1 MKSRRKTKK
10 KQRKTKKKQKK
21 KGGSEPRWEK
31 QVRKTQ
37 EKKARAEIE
46 AQTETGVEIAR
57 AAATETDAEIAMN
70 KKTTLI
76 AHKKK
81 GKKEKPQKLS
91 DKEYIEQIT
100 ALPRYDEKYATLTD
114 RIKDIRE
121 PVNPM
126 NPQMH
131 EAVALGHDMPVATQR
146 REVEYREKLEDNEKY
161 KQIHER
167 LILGRWLHE
176 LSPENYRA
184 MEALAEHFDG
194 MTDQQQRQMAK
205 NITSKY
211 TEKAAAEAEAAAV
224 AAADKSWYHF
234 W

>member
-1 MKSRRKTKK
+1 MPKQIKKRKTKR
-10 KQRKTKKKQKK
+10 KQRK
-21 KGGSEPRWEK
+21 KGGSEPRWVR

-37 EKKARAEIE
+37 EKKARA
-46 AQTETGVEIAR
+46 QTETDAEIAR

-76 AHKKK
+76 AHKKV
-81 GKKEKPQKLS
+81 GKKEKPRRLS

-100 ALPRYDEKYATLTD
+100 ALPRYDENYATLTD

-131 EAVALGHDMPVATQR
+131 EAVALGHDMPVATQQ
-146 REVEYREKLEDNEKY
+146 REVEYRAKLEDNEKY
-161 KQIHER
+161 KQIHEK

-194 MTDQQQRQMAK
+194 MTTQQQRQMAK
-205 NITSKY
+205 NITTKI
-211 TEKAAAEAEAAAV
+211 TEKAEAD
-224 AAADKSWYHF
+224 ADADAFANKSWYQF

>member
-1 MKSRRKTKK
+1 MPKQIKKRKTKR
-10 KQRKTKKKQKK
+10 KQRK
-21 KGGSEPRWEK
+21 KGGSEPRWVR

-37 EKKARAEIE
+37 EKKARAVTD
-46 AQTETGVEIAR
+46 AQTETGAEIAR
-57 AAATETDAEIAMN
+57 AATETDAEIAMN

-76 AHKKK
+76 AHKKV

-100 ALPRYDEKYATLTD
+100 ALPRYDENYATLTD

-131 EAVALGHDMPVATQR
+131 EAVALGHDMPVATQQ
-146 REVEYREKLEDNEKY
+146 REVEYRAKLEDNEKY
-161 KQIHER
+161 KQIHEK

-194 MTDQQQRQMAK
+194 MTDQQQRQMAR
-205 NITSKY
+205 NITAKF
-211 TEKAAAEAEAAAV
+211 TEKAAADAAN
-224 AAADKSWYHF
+224 KSWYHF

>member
-1 MKSRRKTKK
+1 MKSRRKTKRK
-10 KQRKTKKKQKK
+10 LRKTKRKQRK
-21 KGGSEPRWEK
+21 KGGSEPRWVR

-37 EKKARAEIE
+37 EKKARA
-46 AQTETGVEIAR
+46 QTETGAEIAR
-57 AAATETDAEIAMN
+57 AVAAAAATDAEIAMN

-76 AHKKK
+76 AHKKV
-81 GKKEKPQKLS
+81 GKKEKTRRLS
-91 DKEYIEQIT
+91 DEEYIEQIS
-100 ALPRYDEKYATLTD
+100 ALPRYDENYATLTD

-131 EAVALGHDMPVATQR
+131 EAVARGHPMPVATQR

-176 LSPENYRA
+176 LSPDNYRA

-194 MTDQQQRQMAK
+194 MTDQQQRQMAR
-205 NITSKY
+205 NITSKF
-211 TEKAAAEAEAAAV
+211 TEKKADAAAAV
-224 AAADKSWYHF
+224 AAADKSWYQF

>member
-1 MKSRRKTKK
+1 MKSQRKTKR
-10 KQRKTKKKQKK
+10 KQRKTKKK
-21 KGGSEPRWEK
+21 KGGSEPRWVR

-37 EKKARAEIE
+37 EKKARA
-46 AQTETGVEIAR
+46 QTETGAEIAR
-57 AAATETDAEIAMN
+57 AVVATDAEIAMN

-76 AHKKK
+76 AHKKI
-81 GKKEKPQKLS
+81 GKKEKPRRLS

-100 ALPRYDEKYATLTD
+100 ALPRYDENYATLTD
-114 RIKDIRE
+114 RIKDIGR
-121 PVNPM
+121 PVDPM

-131 EAVALGHDMPVATQR
+131 EAVARGHPMPVATQQ
-146 REVEYREKLEDNEKY
+146 REVEYRNKMEDDEKF

-184 MEALAEHFDG
+184 MESLAEHFDG

-205 NITSKY
+205 NITAKF
-211 TEKAAAEAEAAAV
+211 TEKANADAA